1 MAQDIQQPTAYELTD
16 GATQIGYTTSSVAGA
31 PQFSYSGPKGDRTFS
46 GDEITVLASPL
57 GDLVTVTL
65 EDVPDLQLVTL
76 TVLLPQIGLE
86 PGEEARFATLAIFTT
101 TRTTFAGPPPGVE
114 QTYELILLNGLAKQ
128 VVF

>member
-1 MAQDIQQPTAYELTD
+1 MAQYIQHPTAYELTD

-31 PQFSYSGPKGDRTFS
+31 PQFSYSGPKDDRTFS
-46 GDEITVLASPL
+46 GDEISVLASPL

-86 PGEEARFATLAIFTT
+86 SGGEARFATLAIFTT
-101 TRTTFAGPPPGVE
+101 TRTTFAGPRPGVE
-114 QTYELILLNGLAKQ
+114 QTYELIVLNGLAKQ